1 MRPIIV
7 FTLLLMKK
15 NQEFNIRTSKHFSR
29 NRVFATNSDFLIP
42 LNFYTDGENLLHL

>member
-15 NQEFNIRTSKHFSR
+15 IKNLTLEHQNIFQGIESLPQTQIF
-29 NRVFATNSDFLIP
+29 
-42 LNFYTDGENLLHL
+42 